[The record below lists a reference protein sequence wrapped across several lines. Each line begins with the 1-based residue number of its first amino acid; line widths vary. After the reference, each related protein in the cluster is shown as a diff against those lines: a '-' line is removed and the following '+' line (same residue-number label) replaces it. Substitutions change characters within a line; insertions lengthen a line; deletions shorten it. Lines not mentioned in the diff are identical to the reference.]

1 MFLQKALGFN
11 PTTMKARTEII
22 AGATTFLTMCYILAV
37 NPGILSTTGMDKGAV
52 FTATAIASA
61 IATLLLAFMAKLP
74 FAQAPSMGLNAF
86 FAFTLCQA
94 MHYTWQQSLA
104 IMLAEGVLFL
114 LITFLNIREHILNA
128 IPNNLRYAISAGI
141 GMFIAFI
148 GLKNAEIIVANPAT
162 YVGLGKFTPT
172 AILGVI
178 GIILSGVLMARRI
191 KGALFLSIIITTI
204 IGIPMGVTQ
213 IPAGWLPVDMPQ
225 DIRPIFAKFD
235 FSELITLKTGL
246 VIISLLMVNIF
257 DTVGTLVGLA
267 YKTGIVK
274 KDGSIPHIKE
284 AMMSDAIGTTCGAFL
299 GSSTLPTYVES
310 AAGIAE
316 GGRSGL
322 TSAFVGLL
330 FIISLF
336 LSPLFMLIPS
346 AATSGALVLVGV
358 LMLDS
363 VKQLELNDVSEAF
376 PAFITMITM
385 VLCYSIADGIYLGIL
400 SYVILKLC
408 TSQYKVLNSTL
419 IILSIL
425 FILNFIYG

>member
-213 IPAGWLPVDMPQ
+213 IPAGGYLLTCH
-225 DIRPIFAKFD
+225 RIF
-235 FSELITLKTGL
+235 GQ
-246 VIISLLMVNIF
+246 SLLN
-257 DTVGTLVGLA
+257 L
-267 YKTGIVK
+267 
-274 KDGSIPHIKE
+274 
-284 AMMSDAIGTTCGAFL
+284 
-299 GSSTLPTYVES
+299 
-310 AAGIAE
+310 
-316 GGRSGL
+316 
-322 TSAFVGLL
+322 
-330 FIISLF
+330 ISPN
-336 LSPLFMLIPS
+336 LSR
-346 AATSGALVLVGV
+346 
-358 LMLDS
+358 
-363 VKQLELNDVSEAF
+363 
-376 PAFITMITM
+376 
-385 VLCYSIADGIYLGIL
+385 
-400 SYVILKLC
+400 
-408 TSQYKVLNSTL
+408 
-419 IILSIL
+419 
-425 FILNFIYG
+425 